1 MNTEK
6 NKPEKSGKLQIVIA
20 LLVVVLLGITIAKVA
35 GYVGR
40 TKPLEIPA
48 DTIADNSDGAAV
60 KVRPNLD
67 NNIIYI
73 DGEEQ
78 SRHSLDIETSFT
90 VTTDAGENQV
100 VISGGKVSVTDA
112 DCPDKLCVKQG
123 EIDRQGETIVCLP
136 HKLVVEI
143 EGGAAP
149 EFDVISK

>member
-1 MNTEK
+1 MNEK
-6 NKPEKSGKLQIVIA
+6 NKIKRDLLFIVIA
-20 LLVVVLLGITIAKVA
+20 AVIAAALYFTGVLSPGDK
-35 GYVGR
+35 
-40 TKPLEIPA
+40 
-48 DTIADNSDGAAV
+48 GAYAV
-60 KVRPNLD
+60 
-67 NNIIYI
+67 IYI

-112 DCPDKLCVKQG
+112 DCLDKLCVKQG

-143 EGGAAP
+143 EGGSAP